1 MDGNKKEKHNE
12 INYFFVD
19 FCFNNP
25 PFKSRRRKQKPRSRK
40 IIKLRPRI
48 RKGNRNHENTNRP
61 IIDMKLYGLETAV
74 RVNAGKRAL
83 GSAWW
88 IGSQFRPT
96 TLAGQTRYILKM
108 SSVNLPRT
116 MQYIQGMPSWRTN
129 DPARSKLQGGHQGG
143 GNATARVTN
152 LMPPILDP
160 PTDLKTIIKTI
171 TD

>member
-1 MDGNKKEKHNE
+1 MTSLLTFVSITPHLNQGGVNKKR
-12 INYFFVD
+12 VT
-19 FCFNNP
+19 
-25 PFKSRRRKQKPRSRK
+25 K
-40 IIKLRPRI
+40 IINLRPRI
-48 RKGNRNHENTNRP
+48 RKGNRNHVNTNRP

-143 GNATARVTN
+143 GMRLRESQTLRR
-152 LMPPILDP
+152 LF
-160 PTDLKTIIKTI
+160 
-171 TD
+171 